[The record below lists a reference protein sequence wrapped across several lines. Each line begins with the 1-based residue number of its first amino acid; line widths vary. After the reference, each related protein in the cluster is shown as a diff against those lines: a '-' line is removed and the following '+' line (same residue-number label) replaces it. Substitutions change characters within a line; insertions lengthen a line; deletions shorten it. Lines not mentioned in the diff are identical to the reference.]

1 MYAWFAFIGSTEM
14 LLIGRPGEFV
24 ASVSILL
31 NVTVVCGSASAFFET
46 KTRPKV
52 VAAHNVLLSLGAR
65 DTQPTRPPLRKFP
78 YGQPGFAV
86 EHVSRPPEF
95 GLPSF
100 TQSPHVYVGGKSP
113 VNSLQCDSKVAK
125 SGPTPSVFVHHTWF
139 RPQYIVPC
147 TVGSAMIGK

>member
-1 MYAWFAFIGSTEM
+1 MYAWFGFAGSTEM
-14 LLIGRPGEFV
+14 LLIGRPGEFA
-24 ASVSILL
+24 ASVSSRV
-31 NVTVVCGSASAFFET
+31 NVTALAGSASAFFET

-52 VAAHNVLLSLGAR
+52 VAAHSVLLSLGAR
-65 DTQPTRPPLRKFP
+65 DTQPTRPPLRTFP
-78 YGQPGFAV
+78 YGQPTFDV

-125 SGPTPSVFVHHTWF
+125 SGPTPSVFVRHAC
-139 RPQYIVPC
+139 RIPQNIVPC
-147 TVGSAMIGK
+147 TVGSVMIGK